1 MCLPH
6 FDGEFPFAAIL
17 DADRGGSFR
26 ICPADEFTVERRY
39 LPETNVLE
47 TTFRTSAGACVLR
60 DLFTIGSEGQGVLE
74 PEHELLREVEG
85 LDGTVVLKVSYE
97 PRRDYA
103 RAGVRLEE
111 RGPLG
116 LACEAAGGLLS
127 LISDV
132 TMRTDDGGTRAEG
145 QTTIEFGQRRYWS
158 LTYNSEAPAASALL
172 GPAARKR
179 VEDTAEWWRAWAAGC
194 TYDGPYREHVVR
206 SALVLKLL
214 TFAPSGAI
222 VAAPTTSLPERPGG
236 DRNWDY
242 RYCWLRD
249 AAFTVRAL
257 VQLGY
262 HEEAEA
268 FAAWMTHATALT
280 HPRLQVL
287 YDLFG
292 ESKLEE
298 RTLDHLD
305 GYQGSRPVR
314 IGNGAHSQLQLD
326 IYGEVTKSFRY
337 CAEAGLAIPYTAEG
351 FLRDLGDAACRL
363 WREPD
368 HGFWERRGTPS
379 RHTLSMALCATALDD
394 LVALHDA
401 GVIEAPSVEYR
412 NVADAIREEV
422 ESRGFNHEIES
433 YTDTLDSDDLDA
445 SLLTLPLFGYIPAD
459 DARMRSTFARLR
471 ERLSTGDLYYKREL
485 KGDAPREATF
495 GACAFWAVE
504 VLALAGDQ
512 AAAKSAFENI
522 LQFANDVGLFAEEI
536 DARTGESVGN
546 VPQAFTH
553 VALINAAA
561 TLAGRPG
568 INED

>member
-1 MCLPH
+1 MSLHELPTAQRERYSPISSYALIGNARTAALISRAGSIDRLCLPH
-6 FDGEFPFAAIL
+6 FDGEFPFGAIL
-17 DADRGGSFR
+17 DADAGGYFQ

-60 DLFTIGSEGQGVLE
+60 DLFTIGGEGQSVLE
-74 PEHELLREVEG
+74 TEHELLREVEG
-85 LDGTVVLKVSYE
+85 LDGTVVLNVSYE

-103 RAGVRLEE
+103 RATVRLEA
-111 RGPLG
+111 RGPFG

-132 TMRTDDGGTRAEG
+132 ALRTEGEGTRAAG
-145 QTTIEFGQRRYWS
+145 RATIEAGQRRYWS
-158 LTYNSEAPAASALL
+158 LIYNSEAPAASALL
-172 GPAARKR
+172 GEAARKR
-179 VEDTAEWWRAWAAGC
+179 VDDTAEWWRAWASRC
-194 TYDGPYREHVVR
+194 TYEGPYREHVVR

-222 VAAPTTSLPERPGG
+222 VAAPTTSLPERTGG

-287 YDLFG
+287 YDVFG
-292 ESKLEE
+292 ESKIQE

-326 IYGEVTKSFRY
+326 VYGEVTKSFRY
-337 CAEAGLAIPYTAEG
+337 CSEAGLAITYTAEG
-351 FLRDLGDAACRL
+351 FLRDLGDAVCRL

-368 HGFWERRGTPS
+368 HGFWERRGAPS
-379 RHTLSMALCATALDD
+379 RHRSRWRSVQPRSMTSWRFTMQEPSRRRASSTGAWPTPFERRWSP
-394 LVALHDA
+394 VASTTRW
-401 GVIEAPSVEYR
+401 E
-412 NVADAIREEV
+412 AIR
-422 ESRGFNHEIES
+422 
-433 YTDTLDSDDLDA
+433 T
-445 SLLTLPLFGYIPAD
+445 
-459 DARMRSTFARLR
+459 
-471 ERLSTGDLYYKREL
+471 LSTGGSRCEPAHASALRIHPGRRRPHALNAREDQ
-485 KGDAPREATF
+485 GAAF
-495 GACAFWAVE
+495 GRRP
-504 VLALAGDQ
+504 VLQ
-512 AAAKSAFENI
+512 
-522 LQFANDVGLFAEEI
+522 
-536 DARTGESVGN
+536 ARTEG
-546 VPQAFTH
+546 
-553 VALINAAA
+553 
-561 TLAGRPG
+561 
-568 INED
+568 